1 MNPLNQYSF
10 ILIAGLALLAVGGFF
25 WFTGFTRRKSL
36 ALAALAVAFIA
47 VWSGL
52 RTGASAFQD
61 AAQAEVVI
69 REARMPVLVEFYSD
83 YCAGCLAARPTL
95 DALEVDLKD
104 ELKIIRLDVASP
116 SGQAL
121 GAELRLYATPT
132 FIFFDAEGRE
142 LWRRIGTLDP
152 AEVRAAVGKS

>member
-25 WFTGFTRRKSL
+25 WFMGFTRRKSL
-36 ALAALAVAFIA
+36 ALAVLAVAFIA

-83 YCAGCLAARPTL
+83 YCAGCLAAKPTL

-104 ELKIIRLDVASP
+104 ELKIIRMDVASP

-132 FIFFDAEGRE
+132 FIFFDAEGKE

>member
-25 WFTGFTRRKSL
+25 WFTGLTRRKSL

>member
-25 WFTGFTRRKSL
+25 WFTGFTGRKSL